1 MALVI
6 SAPVVLSG
14 SALPIGTVPPGM
26 NTVAISCTGT
36 GPAYISTSSSVSAS
50 TGFPLPTGQTVT
62 LPGFV
67 ASGPTTLYAFSA
79 SATVGVI
86 VSTSK

>member
-1 MALVI
+1 MPLVI
-6 SAPVVLSG
+6 PAPVVLSG

-36 GPAYISTSSSVSAS
+36 GPAYIGTSAAVSAS
-50 TGFPLPTGQTVT
+50 NGFPLPTGQTIT

-67 ASGPTTLYAFSA
+67 ASGPTTLYATA
-79 SATVGVI
+79 TSATVGI
-86 VSTSK
+86 IISTSK